1 METFNE
7 KFRTRTKRFA
17 LDVLKTLKV
26 KSESDAFRIMSR
38 QLMRCSTSVA
48 ANFRA
53 ACRYK
58 SQKDFIHKLNIVIE
72 ECDESVFWLEM
83 LSESGEMS
91 ETLTHPLIREADEL
105 TAVFSKVKSRA
116 LQNKSNYAR

>member
-7 KFRTRTKRFA
+7 KFRRRTKRFA
-17 LDVLKTLKV
+17 LDVLKTVKV
-26 KSESDAFRIMSR
+26 RSDSDAFKIMAR
-38 QLMRCSTSVA
+38 QLMRCATSVA

-58 SQKDFIHKLNIVIE
+58 SQKDYIHKLNIVIE

-91 ETLTHPLIREADEL
+91 EKLTHPLISEADEL

-116 LQNKSNYAR
+116 IQSKK

>member
-7 KFRTRTKRFA
+7 KFRRRTKRFA

-26 KSESDAFRIMSR
+26 KSDSDAFKIMAR
-38 QLMRCSTSVA
+38 QLMRCTTSVA

-53 ACRYK
+53 AGRYK
-58 SQKDFIHKLNIVIE
+58 SQKDYIHKLNIVIE
-72 ECDESVFWLEM
+72 ECDESIFWLEM

-91 ETLTHPLIREADEL
+91 ENHTHPLIREADEL
-105 TAVFSKVKSRA
+105 TAVFSKVKGRA
-116 LQNKSNYAR
+116 ILSKK

>member
-7 KFRTRTKRFA
+7 KFRRRTKRFA

-26 KSESDAFRIMSR
+26 KSDSDAFKIMAR
-38 QLMRCSTSVA
+38 QLMRCATSVA

-58 SQKDFIHKLNIVIE
+58 SQKDYIHKLNIVIE
-72 ECDESVFWLEM
+72 ECDESGFWLEM

-91 ETLTHPLIREADEL
+91 ENLTHPLIREADEL
-105 TAVFSKVKSRA
+105 TAVFSKVKGRA
-116 LQNKSNYAR
+116 ILSKK